1 MRRLFYLIQKES
13 RQIRR
18 RRANIILVFVA
29 PFLQLLII
37 GSSVTTE
44 VKNVPMGV
52 VDYDHSPASR
62 LLIQTFAASGS
73 FHFLGVSASEG
84 QAVELLDNGRVKL
97 MVIIPPGLERDMKN
111 GRAPRV
117 QVLLD
122 GVDGNSAGVALG
134 YVTALL
140 AQLQRGWATGRY
152 GPAAGPAAAPVASAA
167 AGPAAGP
174 GRARV
179 TVSARMWYNPNLDS
193 KLNFVPGLIGILL
206 IIVTTFLTS
215 VNIVREK
222 EIGTLEQLMV
232 TPLTRAQ
239 IILGKIIPF
248 GFLSFLQ
255 LTMSILAAGL
265 VFGIWM
271 KGSPLLLYAMAG
283 LFFLSTLGLGIFIST
298 LVRTQQQAMFV
309 SWFATIYTMLLSGF
323 FIPIANMPV
332 AIQYITYLNPLRYF
346 ITVLREVYL
355 KGTGIRFLWREALA
369 MGVIGTLALVSASLR
384 FHKRL
389 K

>member
-1 MRRLFYLIQKES
+1 MRRLFYLIQKEFP
-13 RQIRR
+13 QIRR
-18 RRANIILVFVA
+18 RRANIVLVFVA

-44 VKNVPMGV
+44 VKNVPMGI

-73 FHFLGVSASEG
+73 FDFLGLSASEG

-97 MVIIPPGLERDMKN
+97 MVVIPPGLERDMRN

-140 AQLQRGWATGRY
+140 AQLQRDW
-152 GPAAGPAAAPVASAA
+152 AAGLSAAPAPWAAA
-167 AGPAAGP
+167 AGR
-174 GRARV
+174 GRV
-179 TVSARMWYNPNLDS
+179 SVSARMWYNPNLDS

-232 TPLTRAQ
+232 TPLSRAQ

-248 GFLSFLQ
+248 SFLGFLQ

-271 KGSPLLLYAMAG
+271 KGSPLLLYVMAG

-332 AIQYITYLNPLRYF
+332 WVQYITYLNPLRYF

-355 KGTGIRFLWREALA
+355 KGTGLAFLWREALA
-369 MGVIGTLALVSASLR
+369 MGVIGAAGLVSASLR

>member
-1 MRRLFYLIQKES
+1 
-13 RQIRR
+13 
-18 RRANIILVFVA
+18 
-29 PFLQLLII
+29 
-37 GSSVTTE
+37 

-52 VDYDHSPASR
+52 VDYDNSPASR
-62 LLIQTFAASGS
+62 QLIRTFAASGS
-73 FHFLGVSASEG
+73 FDFLGLSASAG
-84 QAVELLDNGRVKL
+84 QAVQLLDDGRVKL
-97 MVIIPPGLERDMKN
+97 MVVIPPGLERDMKN
-111 GRAPRV
+111 GREPRV

-140 AQLQRGWATGRY
+140 AQLQRDW
-152 GPAAGPAAAPVASAA
+152 AAGLSAAPPPSAA
-167 AGPAAGP
+167 G
-174 GRARV
+174 GRGQV

-232 TPLTRAQ
+232 TPLSRAQ

-248 GFLSFLQ
+248 SFLGFLQ

-323 FIPIANMPV
+323 FIPISNMPV
-332 AIQYITYLNPLRYF
+332 WVQYITYLNPLRYF

-355 KGTGIRFLWREALA
+355 KGTGLAFLWREALA
-369 MGVIGTLALVSASLR
+369 MGVIGAVALVSASLR

>member
-1 MRRLFYLIQKES
+1 MRRLFYLIQKEF

-18 RRANIILVFVA
+18 RRANLVLVFVA
-29 PFLQLLII
+29 PFLQLLVI

-44 VKNVPMGV
+44 GKNVPTGV

-62 LLIQTFAASGS
+62 LLLRSLEASPSFDFRGLAAS
-73 FHFLGVSASEG
+73 ER
-84 QAVELLDNGRVKL
+84 QAVQLLDDGRVKL
-97 MVIIPPGLERDMKN
+97 VLVVPPGLERAM
-111 GRAPRV
+111 RAGLRPRL

-122 GVDGNSAGVALG
+122 GVDGNSAGVTLG
-134 YVTALL
+134 YITGLL
-140 AQLQRGWATGRY
+140 ARLEREWAAEY
-152 GPAAGPAAAPVASAA
+152 FAAGPPAPAAPPG
-167 AGPAAGP
+167 AG
-174 GRARV
+174 RV

-206 IIVTTFLTS
+206 VIAPPFLTS

-222 EIGTLEQLMV
+222 ELGTLEQVMV
-232 TPLTRAQ
+232 TPLSRAQ
-239 IILGKIIPF
+239 IILGKIVPF
-248 GFLSFLQ
+248 GLLSFLQ
-255 LTMSILAAGL
+255 LTMSVLAAGL

-271 KGSPLLLYAMAG
+271 KGSPLLLYALAG
-283 LFFLSTLGLGIFIST
+283 LFFLSTLGLGIFVST

-309 SWFATIYTMLLSGF
+309 SWFATIYIMLLSGF
-323 FIPIANMPV
+323 FIPIENMPP

-346 ITVLREVYL
+346 ITVLRGIYL
-355 KGTGIRFLWREALA
+355 KGSGLAHLWREALA
-369 MGVIGTLALVSASLR
+369 MTGIGVLALASASLR

>member
-62 LLIQTFAASGS
+62 QLIQTFAASGS
-73 FHFLGVSASEG
+73 FDFLGLSASEG

-111 GRAPRV
+111 GRDPRV

-122 GVDGNSAGVALG
+122 GVDGNSAGVSLG

-140 AQLQRGWATGRY
+140 AQLQRGWA
-152 GPAAGPAAAPVASAA
+152 AGPSGAA
-167 AGPAAGP
+167 AGPG
-174 GRARV
+174 RV

-232 TPLTRAQ
+232 TPLSRAE

-248 GFLSFLQ
+248 SFLGFLQ

-323 FIPIANMPV
+323 FIPISNMPLWV
-332 AIQYITYLNPLRYF
+332 QYITYLNPLRYF

-355 KGTGIRFLWREALA
+355 KGTGLRFLWREALA
-369 MGVIGTLALVSASLR
+369 MGVIGVLGLVSASLR

>member
-18 RRANIILVFVA
+18 RRANLILVFVA

-62 LLIQTFAASGS
+62 RLIQSFAASGS
-73 FHFLGVSASEG
+73 FDFLGLSASEG
-84 QAVELLDNGRVKL
+84 EAVQLLDDGRVKL
-97 MVIIPPGLERDMKN
+97 MVVIPPGLERDMKN

-140 AQLQRGWATGRY
+140 AQLQRGWA
-152 GPAAGPAAAPVASAA
+152 AGLGAAP
-167 AGPAAGP
+167 GPSGQ
-174 GRARV
+174 GRV

-232 TPLTRAQ
+232 TPLTRAE

-248 GFLSFLQ
+248 SFLGFLQ

-323 FIPIANMPV
+323 FIPISNMPEWV
-332 AIQYITYLNPLRYF
+332 QYITYLNPLRYF

-355 KGTGIRFLWREALA
+355 KGTGLGFLWREALA
-369 MGVIGTLALVSASLR
+369 MGVIGAVALVSASLR